1 MRREQVMQGYAEAY
15 PYPLNNKGILEAIRF
30 ALLHEAERI
39 PWAGPPSGEGAASR
53 SPSEP
58 R

>member
-1 MRREQVMQGYAEAY
+1 MQGYAEAY